1 MTDRENQSDQT
12 SAKGRTRW
20 EAMRPRVVPRQLLR
34 PITELEEVI
43 GNLRPLLDADAK
55 KTKNFVERYHA
66 ERTPEQTK
74 QAFEEIIAKL
84 EWVCRHA
91 RKERWVTRD
100 IYDIPVLQPMLDRL
114 NEPVRQDEYARSM
127 VDAFPRPVFVVRA
140 KRVEA
145 IGQVL
150 ANYADE
156 FADKVDVDRLW
167 NAYRIDFSG
176 KRPDQLAAHPFIHDY
191 PRTATLLRG
200 IARANKLQRLLKIMH
215 EGTQEQII
223 AATGNF
229 LKQLP
234 AGDALRAGDFVKD
247 CELLAQATPFRAS
260 DLDVTPMH
268 EADGDDSGDLFSPH
282 ENKGKQALSAEQ
294 QFSNARR
301 HVIETLTATVDAE
314 LEYHGKKAASDA
326 ARHAHAQQFKQEL
339 LDAYRE
345 DAKALNR
352 SNAGRERAAAS
363 LVSAPHIEPLISY
376 LRAEAALRT
385 AEKILKQSARAVTSI
400 YADSPQMGKGQGS

>member
-1 MTDRENQSDQT
+1 MTDHENQSTDA
-12 SAKGRTRW
+12 SATGRARW
-20 EAMRPRVVPRQLLR
+20 EAMRPRVVPRQLQR
-34 PITELEEVI
+34 PITELEAVI

-55 KTKNFVERYHA
+55 KTKSFVERYHA

-100 IYDIPVLQPMLDRL
+100 VYNIPVLQPMLDRL

-156 FADKVDVDRLW
+156 FANKVDVDRLW

-200 IARANKLQRLLKIMH
+200 MARANKLQRLLKIMH

-234 AGDALRAGDFVKD
+234 AGDELRVGDFVKQ
-247 CELLAQATPFRAS
+247 CEVLAQAMPFNAS
-260 DLDVTPMH
+260 DDDIVPMH
-268 EADGDDSGDLFSPH
+268 EADGDDLYDLFSPH
-282 ENKGKQALSAEQ
+282 ENKGKQATSAEQ
-294 QFSNARR
+294 QFSSARR

-314 LEYHGKKAASDA
+314 REYYGKKGASDA
-326 ARHAHAQQFKQEL
+326 ARRAHALEFKQDL
-339 LDAYRE
+339 LNAYRE
-345 DAKALNR
+345 DVKALNR
-352 SNAGRERAAAS
+352 SNAGRERAVSS
-363 LVSAPHIEPLISY
+363 LISAPHIEPLISY
-376 LRAEAALRT
+376 LRAEAALRS
-385 AEKILKQSARAVTSI
+385 AEKILKDNARAVTSI
-400 YADSPQMGKGQGS
+400 YGDGPLQGRVQGN

>member
-12 SAKGRTRW
+12 SAKDSARW
-20 EAMRPRVVPRQLLR
+20 EAMRPRVVPRQLQR
-34 PITELEEVI
+34 PITELEAVI

-55 KTKNFVERYHA
+55 KTKSFVERYHV

-100 IYDIPVLQPMLDRL
+100 VYNIPVLQPMLDRL

-200 IARANKLQRLLKIMH
+200 MARANKLQRLLKIMH

-234 AGDALRAGDFVKD
+234 AGDELRVGDFVKD
-247 CELLAQATPFRAS
+247 CEVLAQAMPFNAS
-260 DLDVTPMH
+260 DHDVMPMH
-268 EADGDDSGDLFSPH
+268 DADGDDLYDLFSVH
-282 ENKGKQALSAEQ
+282 ENKGKQATSAEQ
-294 QFSNARR
+294 QFSSARR

-314 LEYHGKKAASDA
+314 LEYYGKKGASDA
-326 ARHAHAQQFKQEL
+326 ARHAQAQQFKREL

-352 SNAGRERAAAS
+352 SNAGRERAASS

-385 AEKILKQSARAVTSI
+385 AEKILKDNARAVTSI
-400 YADSPQMGKGQGS
+400 YADGPLQGRVQGS